1 MKITK
6 SRLKQIIKE
15 ELEQVMDE
23 SSMFG
28 PLRAPT
34 GPKPQRIRGK
44 SRLNPEDEEERPRY
58 PKADLA
64 SIGVADDPG
73 ENPLNPAVKA
83 VRRRES
89 DFALGINRTPISPEE
104 AKAYAI
110 LAAKGFKYHN
120 KQNRRIA
127 LDKTINRGWEF
138 SVQNAG
144 NILYSAANAGE
155 LDRDVVRKVLY
166 DMHQDL
172 MARTL

>member
-28 PLRAPT
+28 PLNPPT

-44 SRLNPEDEEERPRY
+44 RRLDPEDEERPRY

-64 SIGVADDPG
+64 SIGVGDDPG

-83 VRRRES
+83 ARRRLS
-89 DFALGINRTPISPEE
+89 DFALGINRKKLSPEE
-104 AKAYAI
+104 AKAHDLLTKVGY
-110 LAAKGFKYHN
+110 KYHN
-120 KQNRRIA
+120 PQNRRIDLTKKPNIDDRLDPIGYMRSV
-127 LDKTINRGWEF
+127 LDKAVDRGEISF
-138 SVQNAG
+138 ETS
-144 NILYSAANAGE
+144 
-155 LDRDVVRKVLY
+155 RKVAHDIESDYY
-166 DMHQDL
+166 D
-172 MARTL
+172 RIR

>member
-58 PKADLA
+58 PKADL
-64 SIGVADDPG
+64 
-73 ENPLNPAVKA
+73 L
-83 VRRRES
+83 
-89 DFALGINRTPISPEE
+89 
-104 AKAYAI
+104 
-110 LAAKGFKYHN
+110 
-120 KQNRRIA
+120 
-127 LDKTINRGWEF
+127 
-138 SVQNAG
+138 
-144 NILYSAANAGE
+144 
-155 LDRDVVRKVLY
+155 
-166 DMHQDL
+166 
-172 MARTL
+172 